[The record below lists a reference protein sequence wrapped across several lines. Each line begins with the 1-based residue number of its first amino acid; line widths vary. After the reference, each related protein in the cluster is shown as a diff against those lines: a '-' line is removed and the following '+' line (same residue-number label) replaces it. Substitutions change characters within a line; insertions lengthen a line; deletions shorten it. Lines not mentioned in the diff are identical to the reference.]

1 MSESEDLKKF
11 KDDID
16 QMNLAF
22 TLRIDSYLMTLKEK
36 SSEAVNNGSVSD
48 AQEMLSEIMLIESGR
63 QKILASQKEFV
74 EIFNDGN

>member
-22 TLRIDSYLMTLKEK
+22 TFRIDSYLQTLKEK
-36 SSEAVNNGSVSD
+36 SSEAVKNGSVSD
-48 AQEMLSEIMLIESGR
+48 AQEMLSEIMVIESGR
-63 QKILASQKEFV
+63 QKILACQKEFV
-74 EIFNDGN
+74 EILNDGN

>member
-63 QKILASQKEFV
+63 QKILACQKEFV
-74 EIFNDGN
+74 EILNDGN